1 LKRRA
6 STVMQAIFVSKLCS
20 IVDLL
25 LALFI
30 FSDNLI
36 ISYVESSQL
45 FLENFYLFGMFLNV
59 FEDSLFFN
67 EHGLSLDFT
76 IFQGNLTTEVLL
88 DSYDF
93 VTELRDRR
101 Y

>member
-1 LKRRA
+1 
-6 STVMQAIFVSKLCS
+6 MQAIFVSKLCS